1 MLDATTSLV
10 DFSVLQTDS
19 PVHKPVMLITAGA
32 DDSVTAK
39 ITAGAPYFAVSKV
52 EVCNAMARP
61 GAAGA
66 KQAIGLPSGAIA
78 TSDGTQP
85 LAVKVG
91 QCVQIWVTANLPKG
105 AAAPG
110 KLAGTAELKGSK
122 LSKSVS
128 LTAVTAGQLI
138 GKVLVQP
145 ESVAPGEP
153 VFVQVCNASGKPLED
168 ASIAVTMQ
176 GVPATSRY
184 YQFTAV
190 GKPALVIH
198 AARGAVRETTTVSIN
213 VAGPAKTFR
222 TSVNEPAPTALPYLM
237 AKRVLGQPYAVTFSL
252 GNPPSVRRALAKTI
266 AAANAPAAKGAA
278 PAAGAAHPPPPTMLD
293 TEVEK
298 LLSTLPVQ
306 RAVKDAPPPVK
317 TGATTATHASL
328 MGPIGRL
335 TTTKPEATSYKW
347 DFGDGQTATT
357 QAPTATHDYFAAI
370 QAGKV
375 AHSFHVTC
383 TAKHDNVT
391 AKRTLVL
398 HSAYGMCR
406 QLGIA
411 VPHVTGDVQAVYRSG
426 MLSAGLIVHNPETAP
441 MVIEKIAYVPL
452 SDDTGAQPPAPR
464 FANLPA
470 AVTVPPRGAATLV
483 ARVTQKELRAAAPAN
498 RLSAYAAHYSGELR
512 SPGAATVPVR
522 FSRIFRVPLSIGG
535 VASNLKP
542 ANARVVVNP
551 TNAPPVAEGQPCYP
565 DAISDADAAKASAE
579 QLVCQLTGQSATVTV
594 PGAFQ
599 NALQGDVILS
609 PAPVGGGDLIAA
621 MFSALIPPQHHGHSG
636 LMTLNFY
643 EITHC
648 TASVD
653 RMTNNMNKDSLG
665 IPTSFNGSTLQYGW
679 PGSMTQSIDDATN
692 NLAYKDPSGTTYYMT
707 SFNTD
712 VEGDGFELIPPLVVK
727 PMPENEAAA
736 RPLLRKAGETGRSKG
751 ARYDAK
757 GNMTQKG
764 SCYYSFYCYTKPEIA
779 AGFTDRGGSDAGWAQ
794 GLSPA
799 VCSSFCW
806 LCMKENNIPL
816 VSTKKTETLSDFTGT
831 AVQAGAAVD
840 ANTLDGLTYYSE
852 AVRQLGAQALYQG
865 VLNQAL
871 SQEDGLG
878 TIPGINQAIA
888 GSIADQLINT
898 FAFGNPN
905 MVGSSAWQS
914 PGDGNAVSPDNIQ
927 FWNTPYFGYAE
938 PVQYLPPHTEDYTE
952 SVWKKVISRGSIKG
966 KVTLDGRPVAQAQV
980 WVFMPGGEATT
991 GADGSYVLNNIPI
1004 GTYALQARI
1013 AITKNGTTI
1022 EYQNDQTGLQGDK
1035 VTLTAAAPNL
1045 QKDLVLGALPNNFR
1059 RLDVTMSVSCDHGD
1073 GNPFN
1078 AHGVENA
1085 GPFAHSAY
1093 VNPGRL
1099 QDSTGYS
1106 FDYHGGGYFHIDYNF
1121 VFNLKSDGSVEVKP
1135 TATMKDDGS
1144 GSVQEAYAPAPF
1156 TVARDGA
1163 YGGWITLEQNGS
1175 GYHNGPAKLTF
1186 HIANLQQTG

>member
-1 MLDATTSLV
+1 MLDATTTSV
-10 DFSVLQTDS
+10 DFSALQPDS
-19 PVHKPVMLITAGA
+19 PVRKLVMLIAAGA
-32 DDSVTAK
+32 DDSVTATV
-39 ITAGAPYFAVSKV
+39 TAGAPYFAISNV
-52 EVCNAMARP
+52 EVCNAVTQPDA
-61 GAAGA
+61 GGA
-66 KQAIGLPSGAIA
+66 KQTIRPSGAVA
-78 TSDGTQP
+78 ASDGSRP
-85 LAVKVG
+85 LDVKAG
-91 QCVQIWVTANLPKG
+91 QYVQVWVTANLPQG
-105 AAAPG
+105 ATAAG
-110 KLAGTAELKGSK
+110 KLAGTAELRGSK
-122 LSKSVS
+122 LSRSVS

-145 ESVAPGEP
+145 GTVAPGEP
-153 VFVQVCNASGKPLED
+153 VLVQVCDAAGKPLEEH
-168 ASIAVTMQ
+168 SIAVTMQ

-184 YQFTAV
+184 YQFTTV
-190 GKPALVIH
+190 GKPGLVIH
-198 AARGAVRETTTVSIN
+198 AARGAVHETTTVSIN

-222 TSVNEPAPTALPYLM
+222 TSLNEPAPTALPYLM
-237 AKRVLGQPYAVTFSL
+237 AKRVLGQPYAVTFSM
-252 GNPPSVRRALAKTI
+252 GNPPSLRRKLAKTI
-266 AAANAPAAKGAA
+266 AAANAGAPKGEA
-278 PAAGAAHPPPPTMLD
+278 PASATARPAPPTMLA

-298 LLSTLPVQ
+298 SLSALPSQ
-306 RAVKDAPPPVK
+306 HAVEDAPPPIK
-317 TGATTATHASL
+317 TGATTATHASM
-328 MGPIGRL
+328 MGPIVGL
-335 TTTKPEATSYKW
+335 TTTKLEETSYRW

-357 QAPTATHDYFAAI
+357 QAPVITHDYFAAI
-370 QAGKV
+370 QADKV

-383 TAKHDNVT
+383 ASVHDNVI

-406 QLGIA
+406 QLGVA
-411 VPHVTGDVQAVYRSG
+411 VPHVTGDVRADYRSG
-426 MLSAGLIVHNPETAP
+426 TLSASLIVHNPETAP
-441 MVIEKIAYVPL
+441 MVIEKVAYVPL
-452 SDDTGAQPPAPR
+452 SDDTREQPPAPR

-470 AVTVPPRGAATLV
+470 AVTVPARGAAALV
-483 ARVTQKELRAAAPAN
+483 ARVAQKELQEAAPPN

-512 SPGAATVPVR
+512 PPGAATVPVR
-522 FSRIFRVPLSIGG
+522 FSRIFRVPLSVAG

-542 ANARVVVNP
+542 ANARIVVNP
-551 TNAPPVAEGQPCYP
+551 TSAPPVAEGTPCYP
-565 DAISDADAAKASAE
+565 DAISDADAAKAAAE
-579 QLVCQLTGQSATVTV
+579 QLVCQLTGQSASVTM

-609 PAPVGGGDLIAA
+609 PAPVGGGDLIAS

-653 RMTNNMNKDSLG
+653 RMSNNMNKDAVG
-665 IPTSFNGSTLQYGW
+665 IPTSFNGNMLQYGW
-679 PGSMTQSIDDATN
+679 PGSMTQSIDDTTS
-692 NLAYKDPSGTTYYMT
+692 NLAYKDPGGDTYYIT

-712 VEGDGFELIPPLVVK
+712 REGDAFEVVPPLVVK

-751 ARYDAK
+751 ARYDAN

-764 SCYYSFYCYTKPEIA
+764 GCYYSFYCYTKPEIA
-779 AGFTDRGGSDAGWAQ
+779 AGFTNGGGSDAGWAQ

-806 LCMKENNIPL
+806 LCMKENDIAL
-816 VSTKKTETLSDFTGT
+816 VSTNKTETLSDFT
-831 AVQAGAAVD
+831 AVAIQAGAAVD
-840 ANTLDGLTYYSE
+840 ANTLDGLTYYPE
-852 AVRQLGAQALYQG
+852 NVRQFGAQALYQG

-878 TIPGINQAIA
+878 TIPGINPTIA
-888 GSIADQLINT
+888 GPIADQLINT

-952 SVWKKVISRGSIKG
+952 SVWKKVISRGTIKG
-966 KVTLDGRPVAQAQV
+966 KVTLDGRPVAQVQV
-980 WVFMPGGEATT
+980 WVFMPGGETT
-991 GADGSYVLNNIPI
+991 TAGDGSYVLNNIPI

-1013 AITKNGTTI
+1013 AITNNGTTI
-1022 EYQNDQTGLQGDK
+1022 EYQNDQAGLQGDK
-1035 VTLTAAAPNL
+1035 VTLTAAEPTL

-1078 AHGVENA
+1078 AHGVENV

-1099 QDSTGYS
+1099 QDNTGYS

-1121 VFNLKSDGSVEVKP
+1121 AFNLKSDASVEV
-1135 TATMKDDGS
+1135 TAAATMKDDGS
-1144 GSVQEAYAPAPF
+1144 GSVQNAYVLAPF
-1156 TVARDGA
+1156 TVARDGT
-1163 YGGWITLEQNGS
+1163 YGGWITVEHDGG

-1186 HIANLQQTG
+1186 HIANVQQTG

>member
-10 DFSVLQTDS
+10 DFNTLQTDS
-19 PVHKPVMLITAGA
+19 PVHKPVVWITASA
-32 DDSVTAK
+32 DDSVTAS
-39 ITAGAPYFAVSKV
+39 ITAGAPYFAVNKI
-52 EVCNAMARP
+52 EVCNVLTLPA
-61 GAAGA
+61 AAGA
-66 KQAIGLPSGAIA
+66 KQALMVPSGAVA
-78 TSDGTQP
+78 TSDGAKP
-85 LAVKVG
+85 LAVKAG
-91 QCVQIWVTANLPKG
+91 QCVQVWVTANLPKG
-105 AAAPG
+105 AAAPA
-110 KLAGTAELKGSK
+110 KLTGTAVLKGSK
-122 LSKSVS
+122 LSKSVT

-138 GKVLVQP
+138 GKVLIQP
-145 ESVAPGEP
+145 ETVAPGES
-153 VFVQVCNASGKPLED
+153 VLVQVCDASGKPLD
-168 ASIAVTMQ
+168 DPSIAVTIQ
-176 GVPATSRY
+176 GVPAISRY
-184 YQFTAV
+184 YQFATV
-190 GKPALVIH
+190 GTRTLVIH
-198 AARGAVRETTTVSIN
+198 AARAGVQETTTVKIN
-213 VAGPAKTFR
+213 VAGPAKAFR
-222 TSVNEPAPTALPYLM
+222 TTLNAPAPTALPYLM
-237 AKRVLGQPYAVTFSL
+237 VKHVLGQPYTVTFSL
-252 GNPPSVRRALAKTI
+252 GNPPSVRRVLAKTI
-266 AAANAPAAKGAA
+266 AT
-278 PAAGAAHPPPPTMLD
+278 AGAPKDAPPAETPARPPPPIVLA

-298 LLSTLPVQ
+298 SLATLPAQ
-306 RAVKDAPPPVK
+306 QTVKEAPPPVK
-317 TGATTATHASL
+317 TGTATATHTAVI
-328 MGPIGRL
+328 GPVAAL

-357 QAPTATHDYFAAI
+357 QLPTVSHDYFTAI
-370 QAGKV
+370 QANKV

-383 TAKHDNVT
+383 TAVHDNVT
-391 AKRTLVL
+391 GRRTLVL

-406 QLGIA
+406 QRGIS
-411 VPHVTGDVQAVYRSG
+411 VPHVTGDVQASYRSG
-426 MLSAGLIVHNPETAP
+426 TLSAGLTVHNPETVP
-441 MVIEKIAYVPL
+441 MVIERVAYVPL
-452 SDDTGAQPPAPR
+452 ADDTGAEPPAPR

-470 AVTVPPRGAATLV
+470 AVTVSARGSVNLQAS
-483 ARVTQKELRAAAPAN
+483 VTQKELQSAAPAN

-512 SPGAATVPVR
+512 PPGAPTVPMR
-522 FSRIFRVPLSIGG
+522 FSRIFRVPLSVGG

-542 ANARVVVNP
+542 ANAHIVVTP
-551 TNAPPVAEGQPCYP
+551 TNAPPVVEGQACYP

-579 QLVCQLTGQSATVTV
+579 QLVCQLTGQAASITV

-653 RMTNNMNKDSLG
+653 RMTGNMNKDAVG
-665 IPTSFNGSTLQYGW
+665 IPTSLNGTMLQYGW

-692 NLAYKDPSGTTYYMT
+692 NLSSKDPGGTTYSMT

-727 PMPENEAAA
+727 PLPENEAMA

-751 ARYDAK
+751 ARYDAN
-757 GNMTQKG
+757 GNLTQKG
-764 SCYYSFYCYTKPEIA
+764 GLYYSFYCYTKPEIS
-779 AGFTDRGGSDAGWAQ
+779 AGFTDAAGSDAGWAQ

-806 LCMKENNIPL
+806 LCMKENNIPV
-816 VSTKKTETLSDFTGT
+816 VSNDKIEKLADFTGT
-831 AVQAGAAVD
+831 SVEAGAAVD
-840 ANTLDGLTYYSE
+840 ATTLDGLTYYSE
-852 AVRQLGAQALYQG
+852 SVRQLGAQALYQG

-888 GSIADQLINT
+888 GPIADQLLNT

-927 FWNTPYFGYAE
+927 FWNPPYFGYSE

-952 SVWKKVISRGSIKG
+952 SVWKKVVSRGSIKG
-966 KVTLDGRPVAQAQV
+966 KVTLNGKPVAKAMV
-980 WVFMPGGEATT
+980 WVFMPGGETTT
-991 GADGSYVLNNIPI
+991 GADGSYVLNDIPI
-1004 GTYALQARI
+1004 GAYALQARI
-1013 AITKNGTTI
+1013 AVTNSGTTI
-1022 EYQNDQTGLQGDK
+1022 EYQNDQAGLQGDK

-1045 QKDLVLGALPNNFR
+1045 QKDIVLGAPPSNFR

-1073 GNPFN
+1073 ANPFN
-1078 AHGVENA
+1078 THGVENA

-1099 QDSTGYS
+1099 QDNVGYT
-1106 FDYHGGGYFHIDYNF
+1106 FDYHGGGYFHIDYSF
-1121 VFNLKSDGSVEVKP
+1121 VFGLKSDGSVTVKL
-1135 TATMKDDGS
+1135 TGTMKDDGS
-1144 GSVQEAYAPAPF
+1144 GSVQDTYSPAQF
-1156 TVARDGA
+1156 TVARDGNH
-1163 YGGWITLEQNGS
+1163 GGSISMEHDGG
-1175 GYHNGPAKLTF
+1175 GYHNGPANLTF
-1186 HIANLQQTG
+1186 HIANVQQTG